1 MPAKGS
7 TPSCRSVRRCGKGTD
22 VLGMSEHDHYTD
34 GHLRKVLGN
43 VRTIAM
49 VGASPDWHKASS
61 FAMKYLQSKGYRVIP
76 VNPRAACKTI
86 LGETCSGSMSDIPKG
101 NGGMFDMVDISLNS
115 EAAGPIADEA
125 AAIGAKV
132 VWMQLGVRN
141 DAAAARAEKAGLT
154 VIMNRCP
161 KIEYGRL
168 NGELSWGG
176 FNSRII
182 SSKRRKPMRR

>member
-1 MPAKGS
+1 MAG
-7 TPSCRSVRRCGKGTD
+7 
-22 VLGMSEHDHYTD
+22 HDHYSD
-34 GHLRKVLGN
+34 GHLRKVLAS

-76 VNPRAACKTI
+76 VNPRAAGKTI
-86 LGETCSGSMSDIPKG
+86 LGEACYARLADIPQDMTG
-101 NGGMFDMVDISLNS
+101 PIDMVDVFRNS
-115 EAAGPIADEA
+115 TAADGITDDAI
-125 AAIGAKV
+125 AIGAKV

-141 DAAAARAEKAGLT
+141 DAAAARAERAGLT

-182 SSKRRKPMRR
+182 SSKRRRPTAR